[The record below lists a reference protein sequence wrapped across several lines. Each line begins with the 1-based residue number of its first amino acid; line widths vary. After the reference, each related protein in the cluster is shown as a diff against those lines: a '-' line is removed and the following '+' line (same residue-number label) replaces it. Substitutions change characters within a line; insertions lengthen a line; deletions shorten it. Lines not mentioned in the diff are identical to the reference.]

1 MEAFFIM
8 FRNVLLFSALAIPGY
23 IMVKSGLVKS
33 EQSGILS
40 KLLMYIGMPFMI
52 ISGTVNNLV
61 LSGEL
66 IAQLLIVAVV
76 GLAYVLALFF
86 LTKPLVASEKNEKT
100 RAIMRFSSIFANNG
114 FLGLPLA
121 IAVFGRSS
129 RVFMLLIVLN
139 IINNLLL
146 YTLGTYLISGDKKNM
161 SLKKALLNPVLIGFA
176 AGIVMNLLDVRSLVP
191 EVVTFSDH
199 FSSIVTPISMT
210 VLGMKLAT
218 VKLSSL
224 FTSKRNYYVSA
235 LKLIASPLVIVAIL
249 LAAKLLFSVSN
260 DVILAFFVAFAMP
273 TAGLASTFTDIYSG
287 DVENAAVF
295 TLGTTLFSIA
305 TIPLLFWIL
314 NCLI

>member
-1 MEAFFIM
+1 MGEFIIM
-8 FRNVLLFSALAIPGY
+8 LRNVLLFSALAIPGY
-23 IMVKSGLVKS
+23 IMVKGGLVKA
-33 EQSGILS
+33 EQSGVLS

-66 IAQLLIVAVV
+66 IAQLLIVAAV
-76 GLAYVLALFF
+76 GLGYVLALFF
-86 LTKPLVASEKNEKT
+86 LTKPLVAPEKNEKT

-121 IAVFGRSS
+121 IAVFGRNS
-129 RVFMLLIVLN
+129 RVFTLLIVLN

-161 SLKKALLNPVLIGFA
+161 SIKKALLNPVLIGFA
-176 AGIVMNLLDVRSLVP
+176 AGIVMNLLDVKSLVP

-235 LKLIASPLVIVAIL
+235 LKLIVSPLVIVGIL
-249 LAAKLLFSVSN
+249 LASKLLFSVSN

-273 TAGLASTFTDIYSG
+273 TAGLASTFTDIYNG
-287 DVENAAVF
+287 DIENAVVF
-295 TLGTTLFSIA
+295 TLGSTIFSIV
-305 TIPLLFWIL
+305 TIPILFWLL